1 MNPPLVTFRFAEQR
15 GQSRPWLIAAIL
27 AVALLL
33 WILSGQFGTPPA
45 AAEDGPAVANIAPPS
60 QRQVNVQVQ
69 TSLAQSIELT
79 RQIRGFTQPWASA
92 TLAAETE
99 GRVIEVLHEPGD
111 EVQAG
116 EVLVRIDPRARQAVL
131 AQAQATVKQAQA
143 EYAAAQRLREQGHI
157 SANQL
162 AEREANLRASQAQL
176 QQAQLDLDAS
186 TVRSPIAGR
195 LEARM
200 VDVGDYLK
208 TGDPLAEVAQ
218 LDPLRLVAFVSERDV
233 GTLQRGQ
240 SVRLYGSE
248 GEDQDIR
255 GQVHFVAHTAD
266 PQTRTYR
273 VDVRLDNPQQQP
285 AGASMRGIIGTGSA
299 LAHALPIG
307 LLDLDSSGT
316 LGIFAVEPEG
326 NEVRRYAVSLVRT
339 DSETAWLTGMPPTVD
354 VIRRGQ
360 GFVSSGDRVRVSRDE
375 G

>member
-1 MNPPLVTFRFAEQR
+1 
-15 GQSRPWLIAAIL
+15 
-27 AVALLL
+27 
-33 WILSGQFGTPPA
+33 
-45 AAEDGPAVANIAPPS
+45 
-60 QRQVNVQVQ
+60 VQVA
-69 TSLAQSIELT
+69 TSRAQSIELS

-116 EVLVRIDPRARQAVL
+116 DVLVRIDPRARQAVL
-131 AQAQATVKQAQA
+131 AQAQAAVKQAQA
-143 EYAAAQRLREQGHI
+143 EYTAAQRLAKQGHL

-162 AEREANLRASQAQL
+162 AEREASLRASQAQL

-186 TVRSPIAGR
+186 TVRSPIDGR

-208 TGDPLAEVAQ
+208 TGNPLAEVAQ

-233 GTLQRGQ
+233 GALQRGQ

-248 GEDQDIR
+248 GEDQDLR
-255 GQVHFVAHTAD
+255 GEVHFVAHTAD
-266 PQTRTYR
+266 PQSRTYR
-273 VDVRLDNPQQQP
+273 VDVRLDNPGQLP
-285 AGASMRGIIGTGSA
+285 AGASLRGVIGTGKA
-299 LAHALPIG
+299 MAHALPIS

-316 LGIFAVEPEG
+316 LGIFTVEAESS
-326 NEVRRYAVSLVRT
+326 EVRRYAVSLVRT
-339 DSETAWLTGMPPTVD
+339 DSETAWLTGMPATVD

-360 GFVSSGDRVRVSRDE
+360 GFVSAGDQVRVSRTE

>member
-1 MNPPLVTFRFAEQR
+1 MNASIASVSFRAQG
-15 GQSRPWLIAAIL
+15 GQSRPWLIAAGL
-27 AVALLL
+27 AIVLAG
-33 WILSGQFGTPPA
+33 WILSGQLGSSPA
-45 AAEDGPAVANIAPPS
+45 AAEESAAQQTQPPA
-60 QRQVNVQVQ
+60 QRQVSVQVE
-69 TSLAQSIELT
+69 TSVAQPVELS

-99 GRVIEVLHEPGD
+99 GRVIEVLHEPGA

-116 EVLVRIDPRARQAVL
+116 EVLLRIDPRARQAVL
-131 AQAQATVKQAQA
+131 AQAQAALKQAQA
-143 EYAAAQRLREQGHI
+143 EYTAAQRLRKQGHL

-162 AEREANLRASQAQL
+162 AEREASLRASQAQV

-195 LEARM
+195 LEARL

-208 TGDPLAEVAQ
+208 TGNPLAEIAQ
-218 LDPLRLVAFVSERDV
+218 LNPLRLVAYVSERDV
-233 GTLQRGQ
+233 SSLQRGQ

-248 GEDQDIR
+248 GEDHDLR

-273 VDVRLDNPQQQP
+273 VDVRLDNPDQHP
-285 AGASMRGIIGTGSA
+285 AGASLRGVIGTGSA
-299 LAHALPIG
+299 MAHSLPIS

-316 LGIFAVEPEG
+316 LGIFAVEP
-326 NEVRRYAVSLVRT
+326 NSSEVRRYTVSLIRT
-339 DSETAWLTGMPPTVD
+339 DSQTAWLTGMPDQVE

-360 GFVSSGDRVRVSRDE
+360 GFVSAGDQVRVSREE